1 MQRDNRP
8 GFSASCCTDHAARIC
23 GTVLRV
29 RPHAGWQSVCPMSED
44 VCRVDVHQGTPRKD
58 WKQ

>member
-1 MQRDNRP
+1 MQSDNRP
-8 GFSASCCTDHAARIC
+8 GFSASCCTDHAALIC

-29 RPHAGWQSVCPMSED
+29 RPHVGSPCDTED
-44 VCRVDVHQGTPRKD
+44 ECRVDVHQGTPRKD